1 MTYRSL
7 MPVQRFMFT
16 APNNGKKDY
25 IKECESNKD
34 WIDMMAVK
42 GKPTLVQAGASW
54 CGPCVMLKP
63 LLLEE
68 INSRNGAVNYFYVD
82 VDKNAQIA
90 QMLQI
95 SSIPVV
101 YMVRDGDLIDEFV
114 GVPKDTKKAI
124 AAFVNKGLAASDASK
139 EEKK

>member
-1 MTYRSL
+1 
-7 MPVQRFMFT
+7 
-16 APNNGKKDY
+16 
-25 IKECESNKD
+25 
-34 WIDMMAVK
+34 MMAVK

-68 INSRNGAVNYFYVD
+68 VNSRNGAVNYFYVD
-82 VDKNAQIA
+82 VDKNPQIA

-101 YMVRDGDLIDEFV
+101 YMVRDGELVDEAV

-124 AAFVNKGLAASDASK
+124 KLFVDKGLEAGD
-139 EEKK
+139 